1 MPQWANII
9 PLRLCVH
16 PGGSS
21 EESYSVQ
28 GAGYGQLMDVLLI
41 GWW

>member
-1 MPQWANII
+1 MPLWANII
-9 PLRLCVH
+9 PLRLCIY
-16 PGGSS
+16 PGGRS

-28 GAGYGQLMDVLLI
+28 GAGHGQLMDVLLI